1 MKKVLLATLAVAFSF
16 VSSADEKKDWGYV
29 SASLE
34 SNNNLY
40 VEDVVNNFY
49 PSEQPQLKDGNT
61 FATNNYLK
69 VDWYKDRLSAGMQVE
84 GYLFY
89 NGG

>member
-16 VSSADEKKDWGYV
+16 VSFADEKKDWGYV

-61 FATNNYLK
+61 FATNDCL
-69 VDWYKDRLSAGMQVE
+69 
-84 GYLFY
+84 
-89 NGG
+89 